1 MLRRVRSAG
10 PLLAAL
16 VAGLVGAGVAVG
28 VLGWQGV
35 LDGETVTAAT
45 QEVVVSEPEDLPDLA
60 ANTQAASAG
69 FDFRRLYRE
78 RAAGVVT
85 INALVDGEVV
95 SGSGFVVS
103 RDGHIVTNAHVIT
116 DSPTARAA
124 GEVRAAER
132 VFVRFAD
139 GNSIAA
145 KIVGFDLFDDIGVLK
160 VDPKDQPLTVLR
172 FGDEGDL
179 SVGDPVA
186 VIGSP
191 FGEDQAQSLSVG
203 VVSALDRSI
212 RPPAV
217 SFETPGVVQTD
228 AAINHGNSGGPVF
241 DTGGRVVGVAAQI
254 ESTGGG
260 GEGVGFAVPAH
271 LAEHSLQ
278 EIVKSGRVR
287 YAWLGVATTPVT
299 RDLAREFD
307 LSTDQGLLVE
317 QVTAGGPAGQAGLRA
332 GERTARYQS
341 EEQPLHPDGDII
353 VAVDGTPVRSQK
365 ELTGVLGDTRPGQQ
379 VALDVVRGGKRLK
392 LSVTL
397 GERPFGVGR

>member
-1 MLRRVRSAG
+1 VRSVG
-10 PLLAAL
+10 PLLAAF
-16 VAGLVGAGVAVG
+16 VAGLLGAVAAVAI
-28 VLGWQGV
+28 LGSQGV
-35 LDGETVTAAT
+35 FDDDSPSTASPAAMAT
-45 QEVVVSEPEDLPDLA
+45 EPQDLPELA
-60 ANTQAASAG
+60 ANASAGG

-85 INALVDGEVV
+85 INAIVDGEVV

-103 RDGHIVTNAHVIT
+103 KDGHVVTNAHVIS
-116 DSPTARAA
+116 DSPTAEAA
-124 GEVRAAER
+124 GKVRAADN

-139 GNSIAA
+139 GNSVPA
-145 KIVGFDLFDDIGVLK
+145 KVVGFDLFDDIGVVK

-172 FGDEGDL
+172 FGDEGSL
-179 SVGDPVA
+179 EVGDPVA

-217 SFETPGVVQTD
+217 GFETPGVVQTD

-241 DTGGRVVGVAAQI
+241 DTSGRVVGVAAQI

-271 LAEHSLQ
+271 LAERSLQ
-278 EIVKSGRVR
+278 DIVKSGRVR

-307 LSTDQGLLVE
+307 LPAEAGLLVE
-317 QVTAGGPAGQAGLRA
+317 QVTAGGPAGRAGLRA
-332 GERTARYQS
+332 GDRTARYQT
-341 EEQPLHPDGDII
+341 QDQALHPNGDII
-353 VAVDGTPVRSQK
+353 TAVQGTPVAKQQD
-365 ELTGVLGDTRPGQQ
+365 LTDALGDARPGQE
-379 VALDVVRGGKRLK
+379 VRLDVLRGGKQLRLAVK
-392 LSVTL
+392 L
-397 GERPFGVGR
+397 GERPFDVGR